1 MLLDDGVLGLFPFEP
16 EDAAVYRD
24 WVNDEGFAALLGRAT
39 PVSLEQHQAW
49 YQSLTRSSSTV
60 VFAVREL
67 ESGRYLGNVWL
78 HGIHWVNRNA
88 ELRILLGAPEARG
101 KGHGTRACQLL
112 LRFAFEKLGLH
123 KVFLYVSSGNP
134 RARRSFEKAG
144 FVEEGLLREEFF
156 IDGHFLDVSRMAAFS
171 PE

>member
-16 EDAAVYRD
+16 SDAEAYRD
-24 WVNDEGFAALLGRAT
+24 WVNDEGFATLLGRAT
-39 PVSLEQHQAW
+39 PVNAEQHQAW
-49 YQSLTRSSSTV
+49 YESLTGSSSIV

-67 ESGRYLGNVWL
+67 ATGEYLGNVWL

-101 KGHGTRACQLL
+101 KGHGTAACRLL

-123 KVFLYVSSGNP
+123 KVFLYVSSRNP
-134 RARRSFEKAG
+134 RAQRAFEKAG
-144 FVEEGLLREEFF
+144 FHPEGVLKDEFF
-156 IDGHFLDVSRMAAFS
+156 LDGRFVDVTRMAAFP